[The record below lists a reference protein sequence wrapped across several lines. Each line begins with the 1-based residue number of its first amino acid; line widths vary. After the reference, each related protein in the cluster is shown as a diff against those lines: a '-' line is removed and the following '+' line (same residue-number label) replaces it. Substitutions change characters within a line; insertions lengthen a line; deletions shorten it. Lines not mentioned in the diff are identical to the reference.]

1 MKKKKKA
8 RKLLVCPSCK
18 AEISPKAAK
27 ACLEKDIPYANI
39 TYRLS
44 GPALQNH
51 KRPIWACDECLD
63 TGKAILAD
71 LSQQVYLDYDPYL
84 AYVDRSKICKTCGEH
99 FVFTKSE
106 QKFWYEDLQF
116 WVQVQPNNCQSCRK
130 EIRHQKNLNNELS
143 FLLKEKDNWI
153 LAELARIV
161 EIYIE
166 LEKFE
171 KAKFYQSKIDKAERR
186 NLSGNKEEN

>member
-1 MKKKKKA
+1 MKKKNKS
-8 RKLLVCPSCK
+8 RKLLKCPSCK
-18 AEISPKAAK
+18 AEISSKAAK
-27 ACLEKDIPYANI
+27 ACLEQDIPYGTI

-44 GPALQNH
+44 GPSLQNH
-51 KRPIWACDECLD
+51 KRPIWACDECLQL
-63 TGKAILAD
+63 GKALFAD
-71 LSQQVYLDYDPYL
+71 FSKQLYLDYDPYL
-84 AYVDRSKICKTCGEH
+84 AYVDRSKICKTCGDH

-130 EIRHQKNLNNELS
+130 EIRHQKNLNSELS
-143 FLLKEKDNWI
+143 FLLKDKDTWI
-153 LAELARIV
+153 LAELERIV

-186 NLSGNKEEN
+186 NRRENKEDS

>member
-1 MKKKKKA
+1 MKKKNKS
-8 RKLLVCPSCK
+8 RKLLKCPSCK
-18 AEISPKAAK
+18 AEISSKAAK
-27 ACLEKDIPYANI
+27 ACLEQDIPYGTI

-44 GPALQNH
+44 GPSLQNH
-51 KRPIWACDECLD
+51 KRPIWACDECLQL
-63 TGKAILAD
+63 GKALIAD
-71 LSQQVYLDYDPYL
+71 FSKQLYLDYDPYL
-84 AYVDRSKICKTCGEH
+84 AYVDRSKICKTCGDH

-130 EIRHQKNLNNELS
+130 EIRHQKNLNSELS
-143 FLLKEKDNWI
+143 FLLKDKDTWI
-153 LAELARIV
+153 LAELERIV

-186 NLSGNKEEN
+186 NRRENKEDS